1 MTTLYQGDADWGG
14 TRSESDF
21 ASSRLNVAAIG
32 EGLRMTTVLIAVDDT
47 ETAAEV
53 ARRAHGLFGDD
64 ADYLVMHVGEH
75 PFVGMNWGYPYVI
88 QAPGLTYPTT
98 WPTEQNTATSSAVD
112 LAEQQAT
119 DVANAA
125 SLHDATTVGSVGDPA
140 SAILRAGHEHHADVI
155 VIGSHDR
162 SWFSRLV
169 KGSVEH
175 DLVHDAD
182 LPVLIINE
190 R

>member
-1 MTTLYQGDADWGG
+1 
-14 TRSESDF
+14 
-21 ASSRLNVAAIG
+21 
-32 EGLRMTTVLIAVDDT
+32 MTTVLVAVDDSD
-47 ETAAEV
+47 TAAEV

-64 ADYLVMHVGEH
+64 ASYLVMHVGEQ
-75 PFVGMNWGYPYVI
+75 PFAGMTWGYPYLI
-88 QAPGLTYPTT
+88 QAPGLMYYPTA
-98 WPTEQNTATSSAVD
+98 WPVAPTTASGVDTAASSGVN

-125 SLHDATTVGSVGDPA
+125 SLGGATAVGTVGDPA

-175 DLVHDAD
+175 DLTRDAD
-182 LPVLIINE
+182 LPVLIIN
-190 R
+190 